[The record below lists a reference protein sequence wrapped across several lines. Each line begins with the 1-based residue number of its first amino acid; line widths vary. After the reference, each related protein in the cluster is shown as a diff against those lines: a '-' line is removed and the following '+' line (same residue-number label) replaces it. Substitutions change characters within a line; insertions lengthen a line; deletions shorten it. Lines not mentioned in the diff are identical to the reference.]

1 MSDGVDSV
9 HEWDAA
15 YVLGALSPD
24 DRRLF
29 EEHLET
35 CPECRASVAELAVMP
50 ALLAKV
56 PAPEFPT
63 VEEQPEAAS
72 RKDPGGDPFET
83 RASRAPQGSETLA
96 SLAHR
101 VRRRRITRRWVLAG
115 ASVLAAAAIAAAVVL
130 PTALSAP
137 PAGTQIALEQTTP
150 SPVTATVAVA
160 AKRWGTELT
169 MSCSYA
175 QTSYSTA
182 TRDYAL
188 YVTDASGQATRVSSW
203 SAWPGSTIRTSAAVA
218 TPKAELRTLQIRDVK
233 TGTVL
238 LSSPVR

>member
-15 YVLGALSPD
+15 YVLGALSSD

-63 VEEQPEAAS
+63 APERAEQA
-72 RKDPGGDPFET
+72 PG
-83 RASRAPQGSETLA
+83 RSETLQV
-96 SLAHR
+96 LAHH
-101 VRRRRITRRWVLAG
+101 VRRRRVTRRWALAA
-115 ASVLAAAAIAAAVVL
+115 ASVLAAAAIAAAIVL
-130 PTALSAP
+130 PTALTAP
-137 PAGTQIALEQTTP
+137 PAGTQIALTQTTP

-169 MSCSYA
+169 MQCDYDKG
-175 QTSYSTA
+175 TA
-182 TRDYAL
+182 MGGMYTRSYAL
-188 YVTDASGQATRVSSW
+188 YVTDASGQATRVASW
-203 SAWPGSTIRTSAAVA
+203 SAWPGATIHATAAVD
-218 TPKAELRTLQIRDVK
+218 TPKEQLRTLQVRDIA
-233 TGTVL
+233 TGKVL
-238 LSSPVR
+238 LSSPVN